1 MEHLLHE
8 FEHLFPDIP
17 NRTDAIYHDVDVGDA
32 APVKQHPYRLNPT
45 KQKYLQREIQYLLEN
60 DFTEPSKSNW
70 SSPCLL
76 VPKPDGTYRFCTD
89 YRKVN
94 SVIKSDSFP
103 IPRVDDCIDRIGNAK
118 YVTKFD
124 LLKGFWQ
131 VPLTDRAKE
140 ISSLVTPGGL
150 FQYKV
155 TPFGMKNS
163 PATFEQLINSIIAG
177 LDGCEAYIEDVIIFS
192 NT

>member
-1 MEHLLHE
+1 M
-8 FEHLFPDIP
+8 FPDIP
-17 NRTDAIYHDVDVGDA
+17 NRTDAIYHDDDVA
-32 APVKQHPYRLNPT
+32 NATPVKQHPYRLNPT
-45 KQKYLQREIQYLLEN
+45 KQKYLHEEIQYLLEN
-60 DFTEPSKSNW
+60 EFIEPSKGNW

-76 VPKPDGTYRFCTD
+76 VPKPYGTYRFCTD

-94 SVIKSDSFP
+94 SVTKSHSFP

-118 YVTKFD
+118 YVIKFE

-140 ISSLVTPGGL
+140 ISAFVAPDGL

-155 TPFGMKNS
+155 TPFG
-163 PATFEQLINSIIAG
+163 I
-177 LDGCEAYIEDVIIFS
+177 
-192 NT
+192 